1 VKGEL
6 LKLDLNKSSL
16 LCFQSRFLSSNV
28 YLIVIDDR
36 AVAIDTGMPWT
47 ANRVLDYLNKNRLKL
62 EYVFLTH
69 SHFDHTMGLN
79 RLQEQTKTKVVAH
92 SKSKR
97 GNVKVNDG
105 DVLNVIEDKLS
116 FLVIY
121 TGFHK
126 ADHVWYY
133 ESNNQLLFIGDYLP
147 TPPELETL
155 KNRRGAH
162 PKIILPGHGELA
174 FL

>member
-1 VKGEL
+1 
-6 LKLDLNKSSL
+6 LKLDLDKGSL
-16 LCFQSRFLSSNV
+16 LCFPSRFLSSNV
-28 YLIVIDDR
+28 YLIVMDDR

-62 EYVFLTH
+62 EYIFLTH

-79 RLQEQTKTKVVAH
+79 KLQKQTETKVVAH
-92 SKSKR
+92 SKSKQ

-105 DVLNVIEDKLS
+105 DILKVIGDRLS

-147 TPPELETL
+147 TPQELETL
-155 KNRRGAH
+155 KNKRGAH
-162 PKIILPGHGELA
+162 PKIILPGHGKLA